1 MFQNA
6 KVGDKVWS
14 VLRGW
19 GTILD
24 INCGAYPILVW
35 FPEETLS
42 HGRGSYTFDGKYRA
56 EDLVPELYW
65 NKIDLPEAPEKPIKR
80 LTGWYNV
87 CFNEDKEPGSEYY
100 LRAYLAGNIGGQ
112 PFLTYADAIRA
123 RQRYMAQYSDPIFVD
138 FKL

>member
-1 MFQNA
+1 MFHNA

-24 INCGAYPILVW
+24 INCGAYPILVR
-35 FPEETLS
+35 FPEESVLD
-42 HGRGSYTFDGKYRA
+42 GVGSYTFDGKFRPK
-56 EDLVPELYW
+56 DIIPEIYW
-65 NKIDLPEAPEKPIKR
+65 DELDLPEAPEKPAER

-87 CFNEDKEPGSEYY
+87 CFNECEDPDSEYY
-100 LRAYLAGNIGGQ
+100 RTPYLVGRMGGQ
-112 PFLTYADAIRA
+112 PFATYADAIRA
-123 RQRYMAQYSDPIFVD
+123 QEGYISQCCDSVYVD